1 MGQGNQKSFD
11 LCAGKVGSQQE
22 NPLQNGSTLN
32 QAAGA
37 NPAFFVPLL
46 VLQNLLSVFKLP
58 NLLQDFLPFFFWGWA
73 VIFRSCQAPLFF
85 GNTHRL
91 TVHFCRAKYR
101 RSLRSAAWMDFPAC
115 DGVIPSIAA
124 ISFTFIPSI

>member
-1 MGQGNQKSFD
+1 MGQGNQKCFD
-11 LCAGKVGSQQE
+11 LCAGKGGSQRE

-58 NLLQDFLPFFFWGWA
+58 NLLQDFLPFFFCGWA
-73 VIFRSCQAPLFF
+73 VIFSFMSGTSFLW
-85 GNTHRL
+85 
-91 TVHFCRAKYR
+91 KY
-101 RSLRSAAWMDFPAC
+101 S
-115 DGVIPSIAA
+115 
-124 ISFTFIPSI
+124 